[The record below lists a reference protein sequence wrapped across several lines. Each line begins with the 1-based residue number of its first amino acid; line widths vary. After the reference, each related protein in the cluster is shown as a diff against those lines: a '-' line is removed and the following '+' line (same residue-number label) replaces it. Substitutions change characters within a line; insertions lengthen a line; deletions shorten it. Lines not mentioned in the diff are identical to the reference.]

1 MESAHAAHRH
11 RLPRRHLRRL
21 HAAQPRPLV
30 ARFDRRRARR
40 HLRRAPRHV
49 VLRLAAA
56 RLRRR
61 LPRLQAAA
69 ARPADA
75 HKRDP
80 AADPSAGVVLGPR
93 RHDGG
98 WWRSALW
105 RRLHRALLHHVLHL
119 AAALLLR
126 VWLPG
131 ARAAHPHHHLRRDLD
146 RDVLLPALRG
156 GLPLV
161 VARLPHL
168 GLVGGV
174 HVCVLGLLLL
184 HQARDHKAHLVLAL
198 LRLHVHRRPRVL
210 RPHGHHWLLRVLLV
224 RVEDLLGHQGRLGR
238 RGEGEERECGRERE
252 REWERE
258 RETGRPS
265 VVRLVASSAEPAHG
279 LAPPQ

>member
-168 GLVGGV
+168 WLLRPLPLRLLYRL
-174 HVCVLGLLLL
+174 HVDQDGDDAGRLDPPLRRLHAHRLLLLL
-184 HQARDHKAHLVLAL
+184 HA
-198 LRLHVHRRPRVL
+198 HRRRRLPR
-210 RPHGHHWLLRVLLV
+210 LLPFCPRHLWS
-224 RVEDLLGHQGRLGR
+224 GQGRVVARADGEGQRQVQSLR
-238 RGEGEERECGRERE
+238 RG
-252 REWERE
+252 
-258 RETGRPS
+258 
-265 VVRLVASSAEPAHG
+265 V
-279 LAPPQ
+279 

>member
-131 ARAAHPHHHLRRDLD
+131 ARAAHPHHHLCRDGHRAL
-146 RDVLLPALRG
+146 LLPALQRK
-156 GLPLV
+156 LPLA
-161 VARLPHL
+161 VALLPQHGLRRPLPLRLLVCLLLVDARNH
-168 GLVGGV
+168 GLRLDDALLFV
-174 HVCVLGLLLL
+174 HVHLLAPLWG
-184 HQARDHKAHLVLAL
+184 H
-198 LRLHVHRRPRVL
+198 
-210 RPHGHHWLLRVLLV
+210 HGHHRLRRLVVVCAPDLRRCQGGLRHGGRVPLLLYASCASC
-224 RVEDLLGHQGRLGR
+224 GAR
-238 RGEGEERECGRERE
+238 RGGARCVGEAAAPRNQGAGGMCG
-252 REWERE
+252 
-258 RETGRPS
+258 
-265 VVRLVASSAEPAHG
+265 VRYT
-279 LAPPQ
+279 

>member
-1 MESAHAAHRH
+1 MVPHLLPSRLGGRLA
-11 RLPRRHLRRL
+11 RLPRHAQGPARQDQHGPARHPLPGLVPPPPL
-21 HAAQPRPLV
+21 HDAH
-30 ARFDRRRARR
+30 RR
-40 HLRRAPRHV
+40 H
-49 VLRLAAA
+49 
-56 RLRRR
+56 
-61 LPRLQAAA
+61 
-69 ARPADA
+69 PA
-75 HKRDP
+75 
-80 AADPSAGVVLGPR
+80 V
-93 RHDGG
+93 
-98 WWRSALW
+98 W

-126 VWLPG
+126 VRLPR

-161 VARLPHL
+161 VARIPHL

-224 RVEDLLGHQGRLGR
+224 RVEDLLGHQGGLGR
-238 RGEGEERECGRERE
+238 RGEGEERERESE
-252 REWERE
+252 
-258 RETGRPS
+258 
-265 VVRLVASSAEPAHG
+265 
-279 LAPPQ
+279 